1 MRMNKYLVGVVLLGL
16 FGCNDN
22 TETLS
27 KTRFEYPST
36 RKDTTVIDSYFG
48 VSVADPYR
56 WLEDDNSSETGA
68 WVQSQNKLTYDYLG
82 KIPQREAIKERLAE
96 VWNYEKQSTPWQK
109 GNYLFYYK
117 NDGVQNQS
125 VLYYEDTASKKVDV
139 LINPNE
145 FSEDGT
151 TSLGGLS
158 ISDDAKYAAYM
169 VSKAGSDWKEVY
181 VLNIETGEKMDDHI
195 EWVKFSGMNWQGNGF
210 YYASYDA
217 PKEGDEFSASNLN
230 HKIYYHELGT
240 EQNEDKLIMENPAHP
255 NWNFG
260 LSTSEDGVFEFL
272 WISESTSGYQ
282 LAFRKKGGTEF
293 TYIDTTFNHE
303 YSIVDNVGD
312 MLYISTNAGA
322 PKNRLVRIDVNNIA
336 KENWETIIPET
347 ESVLQSVSLCGDK
360 FIAQYLVDVSTQ
372 LSVFEKDGND
382 LGEITLPGIGI
393 VASFNSSGKSSKA
406 FYSFQNYTTPSSAYE
421 FDVATMESSL
431 YWSPKIDFN
440 SDDYQCDKVFY
451 KSKDGTKI
459 PMFITYKKGTVMD
472 GSNPT
477 FLYGYGGFNISKTPS
492 FSVEN
497 TVFLENGGIYC
508 VASIRGGGEYG
519 AEWHKEGTKLQKQNV
534 FDDFIS
540 AAEYLIAEKYTNS
553 NKLAVHGRSNGG
565 LLIGAVM
572 TQRPE
577 LFQVC
582 LPKVGV
588 LDMLRYH
595 QFTIGRAWAVDYGLS
610 ENEDEFKYL
619 YGYSPLHNV
628 KAVDYPATMVQTGDH
643 DDRVVPA
650 HSFKF
655 AATLQEHNTSDN
667 PMLIRVD
674 VNAGHGSGKP
684 VSMQIDEF
692 GDTWAFVFH
701 HLDMEI
707 VGERHEK

>member
-1 MRMNKYLVGVVLLGL
+1 MRMNKYLVIVVLLGL

-22 TETLS
+22 KETLS
-27 KTRFEYPST
+27 TTRFEYPST

-48 VSVADPYR
+48 VNVADPYR

-139 LINPNE
+139 LINPNK

-158 ISDDAKYAAYM
+158 ISDGAKYAAYM

-282 LAFRKKGGTEF
+282 LAFRKKGGAEF

-303 YSIVDNVGD
+303 FSIIDNVGD
-312 MLYISTNAGA
+312 MLYVSTNVGA
-322 PKNRLVRIDVNNIA
+322 PKNRLVRIDANNTA
-336 KENWETIIPET
+336 QENWETIIPET

-406 FYSFQNYTTPSSAYE
+406 FYSFQNYTTPSSVYE

-459 PMFITYKKGTVMD
+459 PMFITYKKGAVMD
-472 GSNPT
+472 GENPT

-497 TVFLENGGIYC
+497 IVFLENGGIYC

-519 AEWHKEGTKLQKQNV
+519 AEWHKGGTKLQKQNV
-534 FDDFIS
+534 FDDFIG

-553 NKLAVHGRSNGG
+553 DKLAVHGRSNGG

-595 QFTIGRAWAVDYGLS
+595 QFTIGRAWAVDFGLS
-610 ENEDEFKYL
+610 ENEEEFKYL

-628 KAVDYPATMVQTGDH
+628 KAVNYPATMIQTGDH

>member
-1 MRMNKYLVGVVLLGL
+1 MKKYIIGVCILGL
-16 FGCNDN
+16 FGCSQKGEI
-22 TETLS
+22 TS
-27 KTRFEYPST
+27 KSKINYPET
-36 RKDTTVIDSYFG
+36 RKDNTIVDDYFG
-48 VSVADPYR
+48 VKVADPYR
-56 WLEDDNSSETGA
+56 WLEDDNATETEA
-68 WVQSQNKLTYDYLG
+68 WVEAQNKLTYGYLG
-82 KIPQREAIKERLAE
+82 NISQREAIKTRLAE
-96 VWNYEKQSTPWQK
+96 VWNYEKQTTPWKK
-109 GNYLFYYK
+109 GKYVFFYK

-125 VLYYEDTASKKVDV
+125 VLHYMDTVSKEINV
-139 LINPNE
+139 LINPND

-169 VSKAGSDWKEVY
+169 VSKAGSDWKEVF
-181 VLNIETGEKMDDHI
+181 VLNIVTGKKLDDNI
-195 EWVKFSGMNWQGNGF
+195 KWVKFSGMNWQGDGF
-210 YYASYDA
+210 YYARYDE

-230 HKIYYHELGT
+230 HKVYYHKLAT
-240 EQNEDKLIMENPAHP
+240 SQNEDKLIMQNRAHP

-260 LSTSEDGVFEFL
+260 ISTSDDGAFEFL

-282 LAFRKKGGTEF
+282 LAFRKAGTTEF
-293 TYIDTTFNHE
+293 TYLDTTFNHE
-303 YSIVDNVGD
+303 FSIINNIED
-312 MLYISTNAGA
+312 MLYISTNVGA
-322 PKNRLVRIDVNNIA
+322 PNNKLVCVDANNPDVKNWKV
-336 KENWETIIPET
+336 IIPET
-347 ESVLQSVSLCGDK
+347 ESVLQRVTICGDK

-372 LSVFEKDGND
+372 LSVFDKEGNN
-382 LGEITLPGIGI
+382 LGEIKLPGIGI
-393 VASFNSSGKSSKA
+393 VGSFNSSAKSDKA
-406 FYSFQNYTTPSSAYE
+406 FYSFENYTTPLSVYK
-421 FDVATMESSL
+421 FDVSTLESTL
-431 YWSPKIDFN
+431 YWQPKIDFN
-440 SDDYQCDKVFY
+440 PDDYQCDKVFY
-451 KSKDGTKI
+451 TSKDGTKI
-459 PMFITYKKGTVMD
+459 PMFITYKKGMKMD

-477 FLYGYGGFNISKTPS
+477 FLYGYGGFNISKTPT

-519 AEWHKEGTKLQKQNV
+519 AEWHKSGTKLQKQNV
-534 FDDFIS
+534 FDDFIG
-540 AAEYLIAEKYTNS
+540 AAEYLIAEKYTS
-553 NKLAVHGRSNGG
+553 SDKLAVHGRSNGG
-565 LLIGAVM
+565 LLIGAIM

-610 ENEDEFKYL
+610 ENEEEFRYL
-619 YGYSPLHNV
+619 YKYSPLHNV
-628 KAVDYPATMVQTGDH
+628 KAADYPATMVQTGDH

-655 AATLQEHNTSDN
+655 AATLQEKNTGDN

-701 HLDMEI
+701 HLGMDI
-707 VGERHEK
+707 KDKKVK

>member
-1 MRMNKYLVGVVLLGL
+1 MKKYIIVACVISL
-16 FGCNDN
+16 FGCSDGKPKEQSEIN
-22 TETLS
+22 
-27 KTRFEYPST
+27 YPET
-36 RKDTTVIDSYFG
+36 RKDTTVIDDYFG
-48 VSVADPYR
+48 VKVADPYR
-56 WLEDDNSSETGA
+56 WLEDDNAPETEA
-68 WVQSQNKLTYDYLG
+68 WVKAQNKLTYDYLG
-82 KIPQREAIKERLAE
+82 NIPQREAIKTRLAE
-96 VWNYEKQSTPWQK
+96 VWNYEKQSTPWKK
-109 GNYLFYYK
+109 GKYIFFYK

-125 VLYYEDTASKKVDV
+125 VLYYKDTATTEAKI

-158 ISDDAKYAAYM
+158 ISSDAKYGAYM
-169 VSKAGSDWKEVY
+169 VSKAGSDWKEIY
-181 VLNIETGEKMDDHI
+181 VLNIETGEKLDDHI
-195 EWVKFSGMNWQGNGF
+195 EWVKFSGMNWQDDGF
-210 YYASYDA
+210 YYARYDA
-217 PKEGDEFSASNLN
+217 PKKGDEFSASNLN
-230 HKIYYHELGT
+230 HKVYYHKLGT
-240 EQNEDKLIMENPAHP
+240 QQVDDRLIMENPERP

-260 LSTSEDGVFEFL
+260 LSTSDDGAFEFL

-282 LAFRKKGGTEF
+282 LAFRKKGTEEF
-293 TYIDTTFNHE
+293 TYIDTTFTHE
-303 YSIVDNVGD
+303 FSVIDNVGD
-312 MLYISTNAGA
+312 LLYVTTNVDA
-322 PKNRLVRIDVNNIA
+322 PKNRLVRIDVNNPSP
-336 KENWETIIPET
+336 ENWEEIIPET
-347 ESVLQSVSLCGDK
+347 ESVLRSVSVCGNK
-360 FIAQYLVDVSTQ
+360 FVAQYLIDVSTQ
-372 LSVFEKDGND
+372 LIVFDKDGNS
-382 LGEITLPGIGI
+382 LGEVKLPGIGI
-393 VASFNSSGKSSKA
+393 TKSFNSSSKSNQA
-406 FYSFQNYTTPSSAYE
+406 FYSFENYTTPSSTYE
-421 FDVATMESSL
+421 FNVSTMESTL
-431 YWSPKIDFN
+431 YWIPKIDFN
-440 SDDYQCDKVFY
+440 SDDYQCDKVFCE
-451 KSKDGTKI
+451 SKDGTKI
-459 PMFITYKKGTVMD
+459 PMFTTYKKGMKMD
-472 GSNPT
+472 GNNPA
-477 FLYGYGGFNISKTPS
+477 FLYGYGGFNISKTPT

-519 AEWHKEGTKLQKQNV
+519 EAWHKAGTKLQKQNV
-534 FDDFIS
+534 FDDFIA

-553 NKLAVHGRSNGG
+553 DKLAVHGRSNGG

-595 QFTIGRAWAVDYGLS
+595 QFTIGRAWSVDYGLS
-610 ENEDEFKYL
+610 ENEEEFKYL

-655 AATLQEHNTSDN
+655 AATLQEQNTSGN

-701 HLDMEI
+701 HLGMEI
-707 VGERHEK
+707 KTNKKK

>member
-16 FGCNDN
+16 FGCNNN

-27 KTRFEYPST
+27 RTRFEYPST
-36 RKDTTVIDSYFG
+36 RKDTTLIDSYFG
-48 VSVADPYR
+48 VKVADPYR

-117 NDGVQNQS
+117 NDGIQNQS
-125 VLYYEDTASKKVDV
+125 VLYYEDTESKKVDI

-151 TSLGGLS
+151 TSLGGVS

-181 VLNIETGEKMDDHI
+181 VINIETGEKMDDHI
-195 EWVKFSGMNWQGNGF
+195 EWVKFSGINWQDNGF
-210 YYASYDA
+210 YYARYDT

-230 HKIYYHELGT
+230 HKVYYHELGT
-240 EQNEDKLIMENPAHP
+240 EQNDDKLIMENPAHP

-260 LSTSEDGVFEFL
+260 LSTSEDGAFEFL

-282 LAFRKKGGTEF
+282 LAFRKKGDTEF

-303 YSIVDNVGD
+303 FSIVDNVGD
-312 MLYISTNAGA
+312 MLYVSTNLGA
-322 PKNRLVRIDVNNIA
+322 PKNRLVRIDANNSA
-336 KENWETIIPET
+336 QENWETIIKEG
-347 ESVLQSVSLCGDK
+347 ESVLQSASLCGDK

-372 LSVFEKDGND
+372 LYVFDKEGNH

-393 VASFNSSGKSSKA
+393 VSSFNSSGESSKA